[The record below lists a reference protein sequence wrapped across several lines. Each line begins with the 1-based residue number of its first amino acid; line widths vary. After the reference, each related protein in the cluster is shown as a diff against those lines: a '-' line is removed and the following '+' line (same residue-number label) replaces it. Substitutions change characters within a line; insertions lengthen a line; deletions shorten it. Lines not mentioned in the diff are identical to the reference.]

1 MSGVRPS
8 TVVEVK
14 MVLMGMTTRWEVIN
28 NLALVVVVA
37 VAVVVAVVVPKFTA
51 NKAISMASADS
62 F

>member
-8 TVVEVK
+8 TVVKVK
-14 MVLMGMTTRWEVIN
+14 MVLVGMTTRWEVIN
-28 NLALVVVVA
+28 NPDLVVVVA
-37 VAVVVAVVVPKFTA
+37 VAVVVAVVAKFTA